1 MADSLGDPVTNRYLV
16 VTTLNSW
23 SSKFD
28 NMQTLITM
36 QCPFLSFA
44 DVRSQLLLE
53 ELSKANRHTDQS
65 TVFLA
70 STFAKLLVGSNPAH
84 ATYFGAGNKCGSNE
98 NQGCG
103 NNSSR
108 NHRCRGGRG
117 GGGGGNQPS
126 SIAPHPP
133 MNQPEYW
140 PTPQNSSRRQLVL
153 RRLQSVARIE
163 MMCPSLYLSL
173 HTEGQRRMPWRCS
186 CSDGTVLMQEEI
198 VIIISLFDDIFG
210 DLDALYTAE
219 WPKVTWHN
227 LDFLEIPPDEIV

>member
-1 MADSLGDPVTNRYLV
+1 MKAMADSLGDPVTNRYLV

-108 NHRCRGGRG
+108 NHRCRGGGG

-140 PTPQNSSRRQLVL
+140 PTPQNSWAGV
-153 RRLQSVARIE
+153 
-163 MMCPSLYLSL
+163 
-173 HTEGQRRMPWRCS
+173 
-186 CSDGTVLMQEEI
+186 DG
-198 VIIISLFDDIFG
+198 
-210 DLDALYTAE
+210 
-219 WPKVTWHN
+219 H
-227 LDFLEIPPDEIV
+227 